1 MVGRELPEPDLC
13 LWKRMRRKA
22 ERMERSI
29 IYSLAYSPQSTY
41 LKNDNNNNIIELY
54 LKRI

>member
-1 MVGRELPEPDLC
+1 MMVGGEVSEPDLC

-41 LKNDNNNNIIELY
+41 LKNTSY
-54 LKRI
+54 